1 MKGADGSAMTEQPM
15 VCAFHPNRPTSLRC
29 NRCGRP
35 ICTACAILTPVG
47 YRCKVC
53 VREQQKVFETAIWY
67 DFLIAPVVAGVICG
81 VGSLLGSFL
90 GFFII
95 IIAAFAGSIA
105 ARAVQWAVRHRRSR
119 YLWVAAAAG
128 GVLGCLPV
136 MAPTVV
142 YLLAVPVRDLSL
154 LAVGASLL
162 WPAAYMVIAVA
173 ILATNVKNSR
183 I

>member
-1 MKGADGSAMTEQPM
+1 MKAAAGSAMTEQPM
-15 VCAFHPNRPTSLRC
+15 VCAFHPNRTTSLRC

-35 ICTACAILTPVG
+35 ICTNCAILTPVG

-53 VREQQKVFETAIWY
+53 VREQQKVFETALWY

-95 IIAAFAGSIA
+95 IAAVFAGSIA
-105 ARAVQWAVRHRRSR
+105 ARAVQWSVRHRRSR
-119 YLWVAAAAG
+119 YLWVAAAVG
-128 GVLGCLPV
+128 GVVGCLPV
-136 MAPTVV
+136 MLPTVV
-142 YLLAVPVRDLSL
+142 YLLVAPASDRSF
-154 LAVGASLL
+154 LAAGASLL
-162 WPAAYMVIAVA
+162 WPAAYMVIAVGS
-173 ILATNVKNSR
+173 LAANIKSSR

>member
-1 MKGADGSAMTEQPM
+1 MKGAEGSAMTESPM

-35 ICTACAILTPVG
+35 ICTSCAILTPVG

-53 VREQQKVFETAIWY
+53 VREQQKVFETAIWH

-81 VGSLLGSFL
+81 VGSLLGTFL
-90 GFFII
+90 GFFIVI
-95 IIAAFAGSIA
+95 GAYFAGTIA

-119 YLWVAAAAG
+119 YLWLAAAAG

-142 YLLAVPVRDLSL
+142 YLLAFPAGRLSL

-162 WPAAYMVIAVA
+162 WPVVYMVIAVGF
-173 ILATNVKNSR
+173 LAANVKSSR